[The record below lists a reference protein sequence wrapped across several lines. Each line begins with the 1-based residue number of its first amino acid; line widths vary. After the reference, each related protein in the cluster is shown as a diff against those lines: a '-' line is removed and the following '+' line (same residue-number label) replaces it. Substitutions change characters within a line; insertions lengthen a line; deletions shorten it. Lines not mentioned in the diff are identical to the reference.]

1 MKISNIKMFFLLL
14 IIYTTDALP
23 QHLSEELLNL
33 TDFTFIRDTVYT
45 LKPYFIEVNL
55 ATQKG
60 YLHSRTDSVKEFGIS
75 SGTKRLKDGVDTKEG
90 LFVIQSMMPK
100 WHSRQFDSTLM
111 LNWMG
116 FNYGIGFHALL
127 GKGYYRYLG
136 KRKSSHG
143 CLRISRATAEELYS
157 KVELGTPVLVHND
170 DNAVLVSFIDSAA
183 AFKYY
188 KSDKLIDRL
197 KNRYSSIYKGRYYV
211 DEREPIVIDFTN
223 VSHPGLPIGS
233 RKLIPKRQIV
243 KPEYIY
249 VLSVTPPA
257 LGVVKIEVP
266 GNMVNPGTYNLKLL
280 SPVDYIN

>member
-1 MKISNIKMFFLLL
+1 MKISNIKMLLL
-14 IIYTTDALP
+14 ILVIYTTGVLP
-23 QHLSEELLNL
+23 QHSTEELLNL
-33 TDFTFIRDTVYT
+33 TDFTFVRDTVYT

-90 LFVIQSMMPK
+90 LYVIQSMMPK

-136 KRKSSHG
+136 KKKSSHG
-143 CLRISRATAEELYS
+143 CLRISRETAEELYS

-170 DNAVLVSFIDSAA
+170 DNVVLVSFIDSAA

-188 KSDKLIDRL
+188 KSDNLIDRI
-197 KNRYSSIYKGRYYV
+197 KNKYNSIYKGRYYV
-211 DEREPIVIDFTN
+211 EDREPIVIDFTN
-223 VSHPGLPIGS
+223 VNHPGLPIGN
-233 RKLIPKRQIV
+233 RNLIPKRQIV

-249 VLSVTPPA
+249 VSSVTPPA
-257 LGVVKIEVP
+257 LGVVRIEGP
-266 GNMVNPGTYNLKLL
+266 ADIVNSIPYNLILP
-280 SPVDYIN
+280 SSIDYIN